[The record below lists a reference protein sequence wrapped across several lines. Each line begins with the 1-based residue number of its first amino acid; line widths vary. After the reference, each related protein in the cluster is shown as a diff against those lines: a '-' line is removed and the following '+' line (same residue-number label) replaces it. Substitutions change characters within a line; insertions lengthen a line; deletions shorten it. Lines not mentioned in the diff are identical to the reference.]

1 VLGITTLFNIKL
13 DTMKKIL
20 TALVVLLGTQ
30 AQAQK
35 QFEGQWVTDTS
46 SYVTTIIASDY
57 AILQVFDF
65 SFEYD
70 NFIKESILYQDDYS
84 FTTECYNPRN
94 GYRVTIVYKSKN
106 EDSITCEFSGDFN
119 GLIELRRQTNRTK

>member
-1 VLGITTLFNIKL
+1 V
-13 DTMKKIL
+13 KKIL
-20 TALVVLLGTQ
+20 IVVLVLLGTQ
-30 AQAQK
+30 TQAQK

-106 EDSITCEFSGDFN
+106 EDTITCEFSGDFN
-119 GLIELRRQTNRTK
+119 GVIELTRQTNSIKK

>member
-1 VLGITTLFNIKL
+1 MKNILIVVLL
-13 DTMKKIL
+13 
-20 TALVVLLGTQ
+20 LLGTQ
-30 AQAQK
+30 AKAQK

-70 NFIKESILYQDDYS
+70 NFIRESILYQDDYS

-94 GYRVTIVYKSKN
+94 GYRVTVVYKSKN
-106 EDSITCEFSGDFN
+106 EDTITCEFSGDFN
-119 GLIELRRQTNRTK
+119 DVIELTRQTNSTKK